1 MTDAEAQ
8 SFADT
13 GSKARKRLAL
23 IWVFFSYLIFIY
35 LFMVALGLSCST
47 WDLLLQRT
55 GFSLVVAQSYLPR
68 GMWDV
73 GPGIEPRPPALQAD
87 SLPVKPQGKPQ
98 NTGVGGLSLL

>member
-73 GPGIEPRPPALQAD
+73 GPGIEPESLALAEGFLTIGPPGT
-87 SLPVKPQGKPQ
+87 SL
-98 NTGVGGLSLL
+98 S